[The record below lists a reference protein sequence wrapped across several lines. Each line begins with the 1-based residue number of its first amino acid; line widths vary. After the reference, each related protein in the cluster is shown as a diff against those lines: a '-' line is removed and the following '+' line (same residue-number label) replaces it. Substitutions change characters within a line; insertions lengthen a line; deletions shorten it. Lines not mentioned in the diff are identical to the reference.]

1 MTMTWAV
8 LDATGAKVKK
18 FTTSLSAGINDI
30 NVSLAGLANGVYTL
44 RGVGD
49 DGRIQTIRFVVTH

>member
-8 LDATGAKVKK
+8 VDATGALAKK
-18 FTTSLSAGINDI
+18 FTTSLIAGVNDF
-30 NVSLAGLANGVYTL
+30 NVPLTGLASGVYTL

-49 DGRIQTIRFVVTH
+49 DGRLTTIRFVIKH